1 MTQTFIYAIHCPN
14 KNEIKIG
21 YATNPTSRLSQL
33 QVGTTDRLDLLITF
47 AGGLVEEKEIHETLA
62 KHRISGEWF
71 KYSPE
76 IFSVL
81 IDAMAN
87 QFPIARTLANPKVI
101 SRLEKRL
108 ATSLEYIDK
117 LLQERIEYL
126 NTIKDVKN
134 CMKNSL
140 TNSRKLVENM
150 FNVPDV
156 FDNLTDAEFALVL
169 EKYSEII
176 NKETD

>member
-1 MTQTFIYAIHCPN
+1 MAQTFIYAIHCPN
-14 KNEIKIG
+14 KDEIKIG

-33 QVGTTDRLDLLITF
+33 QVGTTDRLDLLLTF
-47 AGGLVEEKEIHETLA
+47 AGGLSEEKEIHKALA

-76 IFSVL
+76 VFSVL

-87 QFPIARTLANPKVI
+87 QFPIARTTANPKVI
-101 SRLEKRL
+101 SRLERRL
-108 ATSLEYIDK
+108 ASSLEYIDE

-126 NTIKDVKN
+126 NTIKDAKN
-134 CMKNSL
+134 CMEDSL
-140 TNSRKLVENM
+140 ANCRKLAENM
-150 FNVPDV
+150 FNVPEV
-156 FDNLTDAEFALVL
+156 FDNLTDSEFALVL

-176 NKETD
+176 NKDN